1 MTTAPVMVAA
11 IVLSG
16 GASRRMGRPKALL
29 TLAGETFVSRIVRV
43 ARDSGASDVTVVTG
57 PHHDAIEAHL
67 RGTGALDGLRLLR
80 NPQAVADQLSSLR
93 IGLAAVDD
101 DPTIDAVVVAL
112 IDHPLIDAGTVRALI
127 ATRDATGAPVVRPI
141 CDGRHGHPVI
151 FSRETFAMLR
161 FGDLPDGAKGVLRAF
176 ASREVLMPTVD
187 RGVLVDVDTPD
198 DYRALNPESH

>member
-1 MTTAPVMVAA
+1 MVAA

-29 TLAGETFVSRIVRV
+29 TLAGETFLSRIVRV
-43 ARDSGASDVTVVTG
+43 VRDSGATDVTVVTG

-67 RGTGALDGLRLLR
+67 RDEATIDALRLLR
-80 NPQAVADQLSSLR
+80 NPDAAADQLSSLR
-93 IGLAAVDD
+93 LALGAVDE
-101 DPTIDAVVVAL
+101 DPRIDAVVVAL
-112 IDHPLIDAGTVRALI
+112 VDHPLIDTATVRALI
-127 ATRDATGAPVVRPI
+127 ATRNATGAPVVRPV

-176 ASREVLMPTVD
+176 ASREVLMPTLD

-198 DYRALNPESH
+198 DYRALNPGGP

>member
-1 MTTAPVMVAA
+1 MVAA

-43 ARDSGASDVTVVTG
+43 VRESGVRDVTVVTG
-57 PHHDAIEAHL
+57 PHHDAIDAHL
-67 RGTGALDGLRLLR
+67 RDEGTIDALRLLR
-80 NPQAVADQLSSLR
+80 NPDAAADQLSSLR
-93 IGLAAVDD
+93 LALAAVDE
-101 DPTIDAVVVAL
+101 DPRIDAVVVAL
-112 IDHPLIDAGTVRALI
+112 IDHPLIDTATVRALI
-127 ATRDATGAPVVRPI
+127 ATRNATGAPVVRPV

-176 ASREVLMPTVD
+176 ASREVLMPTLD

-198 DYRALNPESH
+198 DYRALNPGGP

>member
-1 MTTAPVMVAA
+1 MHPKVVSSSLVLVALTAA
-11 IVLSG
+11 G
-16 GASRRMGRPKALL
+16 GAFFAAGRPALALPQTAAKATPTWAPGGSHERL
-29 TLAGETFVSRIVRV
+29 TPDNCL
-43 ARDSGASDVTVVTG
+43 
-57 PHHDAIEAHL
+57 
-67 RGTGALDGLRLLR
+67 
-80 NPQAVADQLSSLR
+80 
-93 IGLAAVDD
+93 
-101 DPTIDAVVVAL
+101 VAL